1 MENQLHPRPA
11 PPLKLRKRRPLF
23 TRKFRAADIT
33 LLKARNFLQGAKR
46 KDVVIRYTS
55 LYKIDQLIEDRK
67 GQDALPNN
75 KEELRRLIYKKLPQ
89 PY

>member
-1 MENQLHPRPA
+1 MEDQLYPRLA
-11 PPLKLRKRRPLF
+11 LPLKPRVRRPSS

-55 LYKIDQLIEDRK
+55 LYKIDQLIEDKK
-67 GQDALPNN
+67 GQDALLDN
-75 KEELRRLIYKKLPQ
+75 KEELYRLIYKKLPQ

>member
-1 MENQLHPRPA
+1 MEDQLHPRPTS
-11 PPLKLRKRRPLF
+11 PLKPRVRRLLF
-23 TRKFRAADIT
+23 TREFRAADIT
-33 LLKARNFLQGAKR
+33 LLKVRNFLQGAKR

-55 LYKIDQLIEDRK
+55 LYKINQLMENRK

-75 KEELRRLIYKKLPQ
+75 NKELCRLIYKKLPQ